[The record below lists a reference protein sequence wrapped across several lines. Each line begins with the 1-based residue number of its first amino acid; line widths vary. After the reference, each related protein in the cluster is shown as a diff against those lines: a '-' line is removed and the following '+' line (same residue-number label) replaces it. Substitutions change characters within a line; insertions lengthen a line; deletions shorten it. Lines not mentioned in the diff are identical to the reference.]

1 MNYSTSLFF
10 ENLFKL
16 FNTNIILGD
25 KLSFDIKEAFL
36 IFIRGVLMG
45 SADIVPGVSGGT
57 MALITGIYA
66 HLVESISKI
75 KFGFLKPLFKGD
87 FSGFWNQMLEE
98 IDFKF
103 FIPLVLGIGIAFL
116 TLAKVVTYCM
126 DVHTALTYSFFLGLI
141 IASAVIL
148 FRKLNEINLKNIIFV
163 LIGAVL
169 TFIFVSLNP
178 IAANH
183 SMIVIFL
190 SGMIAICAMI
200 LPGISGS
207 FILLILAKYQFIMES
222 ITSFIGNIGALW
234 GAQGADGAIF
244 WHSALVLAV
253 FMIGAVVGI
262 LGFSK
267 FLRWLL
273 SRWHKQTLIVLA
285 GFIIGSLVK
294 IWPWNNLE
302 AVGQVERTGSM
313 QVGWAIAFALI
324 GFCLVSGIELAG
336 KHHQKKS

>member
-1 MNYSTSLFF
+1 MDF
-10 ENLFKL
+10 NL
-16 FNTNIILGD
+16 
-25 KLSFDIKEAFL
+25 KEAIL

-57 MALITGIYA
+57 IALITGIYG
-66 HLVESISKI
+66 HLIESISKI
-75 KFGFLKPLFKGD
+75 KFGFVKPLLKGD
-87 FSGFWNQMLEE
+87 FNGFLTELFEE

-126 DVHTALTYSFFLGLI
+126 DVYPAWTYSFFLGLI

-148 FRKLNEINLKNIIFV
+148 FRKLNEINLKNIVFAI
-163 LIGAVL
+163 IGAIL

-183 SMIVIFL
+183 SLPILFV

-207 FILLILAKYQFIMES
+207 FLLLLLGQYKYML
-222 ITSFIGNIGALW
+222 NALH
-234 GAQGADGAIF
+234 QLHFTEII
-244 WHSALVLAV
+244 V
-253 FMIGAVVGI
+253 FVVGAVIGI

-267 FLRWLL
+267 ILNYLLKKYEEYTMAFLIGVML
-273 SRWHKQTLIVLA
+273 
-285 GFIIGSLVK
+285 GSLKVPSVE
-294 IWPWNNLE
+294 IINSASLSFAGLFPCFIV
-302 AVGQVERTGSM
+302 AFVG
-313 QVGWAIAFALI
+313 FALI
-324 GFCLVSGIELAG
+324 IILETRFDYMD
-336 KHHQKKS
+336 

>member
-1 MNYSTSLFF
+1 M
-10 ENLFKL
+10 
-16 FNTNIILGD
+16 
-25 KLSFDIKEAFL
+25 SFDIKEAFL

-183 SMIVIFL
+183 SLIVIFI

-207 FILLILAKYQFIMES
+207 FLLLLLGQYEYMLNALHHLQIVDIIVFVV
-222 ITSFIGNIGALW
+222 GAL
-234 GAQGADGAIF
+234 I
-244 WHSALVLAV
+244 
-253 FMIGAVVGI
+253 GI

-267 FLRWLL
+267 ILNYLLKNYEKVTMAFLIGVMLGSLKVPAVVVASSVSLNFSGLL
-273 SRWHKQTLIVLA
+273 PCLIVA
-285 GFIIGSLVK
+285 I
-294 IWPWNNLE
+294 
-302 AVGQVERTGSM
+302 
-313 QVGWAIAFALI
+313 IAFALI
-324 GFCLVSGIELAG
+324 IILEMRFDYIE
-336 KHHQKKS
+336 